1 MCDPRF
7 RRHLLAGPP
16 GRGPRRA
23 AGGRRRRAAPLALI
37 RLLLA
42 GAVAAGGAA
51 CTRSEPPPRRDTVAV
66 QPPVEPAPAP
76 ASPAPLAWN
85 DSAAGPALLVAGNSP
100 QVTQL
105 VFPEFTDSTLT
116 DTSTFD
122 VGRVSGARVELFT
135 RAGAAGTAELASRP
149 AVPAREE
156 ECTSWPTARLAGAP
170 RPAPRST
177 PWTVGF
183 LAGHARAIPLDSI
196 ETLPPADS
204 ARLAAD
210 VARLASALPND
221 TAPSFRGLPFTV
233 RSVRRFSPAPGVQ
246 ALVAEVSR
254 KVNQEANPR
263 EERILLVAE
272 RDSAQPAGPWT
283 TAYSERAADR
293 EETVEASEVLAAVA
307 LGPARTPT
315 LVIGREYGEGFA
327 YALLERTG
335 DKKWRLR
342 WSSAYAGC

>member
-1 MCDPRF
+1 MRDPHPSRGRLA
-7 RRHLLAGPP
+7 RRP
-16 GRGPRRA
+16 GRRPTPGA
-23 AGGRRRRAAPLALI
+23 GGGRRHSAAVRLPLPVL
-37 RLLLA
+37 
-42 GAVAAGGAA
+42 VAAVIAA
-51 CTRSEPPPRRDTVAV
+51 TASSCTRDEAPPRRDTVAV
-66 QPPVEPAPAP
+66 APPVEPTAAPAPAP
-76 ASPAPLAWN
+76 ALAWN
-85 DSAAGPALLVAGNSP
+85 DSVAGPALFVAGNSP
-100 QVTQL
+100 QVAQL

-116 DTSTFD
+116 DTSTFE
-122 VGRVSGARVELFT
+122 VGRVSGAKVELFT
-135 RAGAAGTAELASRP
+135 RAGAAGTAELASKP

-156 ECTSWPTARLAGAP
+156 ECTSWPTARLAAGRGG
-170 RPAPRST
+170 RPS

-183 LAGHARAIPLDSI
+183 LAGRATAIPLDSI
-196 ETLPPADS
+196 ETLPTADS

-221 TAPSFRGLPFTV
+221 TAPAFRGLPFTV
-233 RSVRRFSPAPGVQ
+233 GSVRRFSPAPGVQ

-283 TAYSERAADR
+283 AAYSERTADR
-293 EETVEASEVLAAVA
+293 EEAVEASEVLAAVA
-307 LGPARTPT
+307 LGRARTPT
-315 LVIGREYGEGFA
+315 LVIGREYDEGFA

-335 DKKWRLR
+335 EKKWRLR